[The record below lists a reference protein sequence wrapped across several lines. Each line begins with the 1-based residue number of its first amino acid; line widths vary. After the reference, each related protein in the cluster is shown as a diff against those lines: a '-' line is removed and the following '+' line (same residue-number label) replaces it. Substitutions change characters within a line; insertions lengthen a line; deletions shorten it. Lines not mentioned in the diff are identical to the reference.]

1 MDETLTSPATTSAEA
16 PRVFALRYSP
26 VGVAMAALFFAFS
39 LYPSLLPRTGLFQGV
54 VSGVTVAVG
63 YGLGALIEGLWRYL
77 EIPPVRGRVRTI
89 LVWISLGLLGFA
101 MASAIWQYVGWQND
115 VRDLMGMDRINPL
128 RWPVVILMTTLIA
141 AVLIILAR
149 SVRRLFVLVRGW
161 LDRILPQR
169 VAVVLGVG
177 ILVVVGW
184 FLYSGVLVNGFFAGA
199 NALFSTRDTAT
210 TEGVTQPQTPGKSGS
225 PYSLVSWD
233 SLGRQ
238 GRNFVATGPTVD
250 ELNAYHGGGAIEP
263 IRVYAGL
270 KSTDTLE
277 ERAQLVLEELI
288 RTEAFDRE
296 ILVVATTTGTGFLDE
311 DAVDPLEYVYN
322 GDSAIAGV
330 QYSYLPSWIS
340 LLADQEAVK
349 ETSQEVFKTI
359 HRYWSELPE
368 DERPE
373 LYLYGLSLGSFG
385 VESILTSINI
395 VNEPIDGALLA
406 GPPFVNPLHA
416 DLVANREPGSAPWR
430 PIYEDGS
437 TVRFTSQEYGLDIP
451 DGPWGPTQIAYLQ
464 HGSDPVVFFS
474 TDLALTPPDWLA
486 YDEQRSPDVSEEMT
500 WVPVVTMW
508 QVLADLPAA
517 GSVPEGF
524 GHLYPMTENA
534 ESWIAVTE
542 PEGWTG
548 DDTERLLVFLDEWQ
562 QAKATEEA

>member
-1 MDETLTSPATTSAEA
+1 MTSQGP
-16 PRVFALRYSP
+16 PRVFSSRHSR
-26 VGVAMAALFFAFS
+26 VGVVFATLFFAFS
-39 LYPSLLPRTGLFQGV
+39 LFPSLLPRTALFQGV

-63 YGLGALIEGLWRYL
+63 YGFGAMVEGLWRYL
-77 EIPPVRGRVRTI
+77 GIPSVRGRARTV
-89 LVWISLGLLGFA
+89 LVWISLALVGFA
-101 MASAIWQYVGWQND
+101 VASAIWQYIGWQND
-115 VRDLMGMDRINPL
+115 VRDLMGMESIDPL
-128 RWPVVILMTTLIA
+128 RWPVIAIVAALVA

-149 SVRRLFVLVRGW
+149 SIRRLFILLRDW
-161 LDRILPQR
+161 LDRILPRR
-169 VAVVLGVG
+169 VAVVLGIGV
-177 ILVVVGW
+177 LVLAGW

-210 TEGVTQPQTPGKSGS
+210 NEGVTQPQTPGKSGS
-225 PYSLVSWD
+225 PESLVSWE

-270 KSTDTLE
+270 KSADTLE
-277 ERAQLVLEELI
+277 ARAQLVLDELI

-311 DAVDPLEYVYN
+311 DAVDPLEYIYN

-340 LLADQEAVK
+340 LLADQQAVR
-349 ETSQEVFKTI
+349 ETSQEVFETV
-359 HRYWSELPE
+359 HAYWTQLPE

-385 VESILTSINI
+385 VESVLTSINI
-395 VNEPIDGALLA
+395 VNEPIDGALLT
-406 GPPFVNPLHA
+406 GPPFVNPLHD
-416 DLVANREPGSAPWR
+416 DLVDDRVPGSAPWR
-430 PIYEDGS
+430 PIYQDGS
-437 TVRFTSQEYGLDIP
+437 TVRFTAQEYGLDIP
-451 DGPWGPTQIAYLQ
+451 DGPWGPTRIAYLQ

-474 TDLALTPPDWLA
+474 TDLALGPPDWLL
-486 YDEQRSPDVSEEMT
+486 DDDQRSPDVSDEMV

-524 GHLYPMTENA
+524 GHLYPMVENA
-534 ESWIAVTE
+534 QSWIAVTR
-542 PEGWTG
+542 PDGWTG
-548 DDTERLLVFLDEWQ
+548 DDTAELLVFLDEWQ
-562 QAKATEEA
+562 AAKAAEKG